1 MSARPTDSRRL
12 SNFAIGVI
20 AIVLT
25 VVGFYLAF
33 AKSIPF
39 SGHGYEIKAVFKDA
53 QNIRTK
59 SPVRISGVDI
69 GKVTNVEHL
78 TDENGDGLDAAV
90 VTMEINDSARP
101 LREDTTMALRPR
113 LFLEGNLFV
122 DVHPGSP
129 GSPELDSGDVIP
141 LEQTSIS
148 VQFDQVL
155 TSLQKPVR
163 DNLQVFLR
171 EFGTALCGE
180 RNQQP
185 PGACVPGSGGEG
197 FREYFQTAP
206 AANRYTSEVN
216 EALLGTEP
224 GDLAGFIR
232 NFDTFVRALD
242 RNEEQLKDF
251 VTNFRIVTG
260 SFGSEAD
267 ALEQAIAELPRLLAV
282 GRPALAK
289 LNADF
294 PALRAF
300 SRELLPGVRAT
311 DKALDDANPF
321 VGQLRQLVSKPELR
335 GLVKDLRP
343 TIPSLARLSKETL
356 PFLEETRALSS
367 CFNNVVI
374 PWGNTT
380 VPSTSEPG
388 DKVFKETSYSL
399 TGVAGET
406 VSGDAQGEWFRV
418 LGGGGPNTVSFP
430 TTDVGPTAGV
440 APFPVQG
447 VEPAKQSSAK
457 TPFRPDI
464 ACETQ
469 DPPNLNAGA
478 TTPTPRSTVA
488 SDRSSTPANDEMMQL
503 SEEYASIYQ
512 DLLAANATADSDPAR
527 GKALRVQALTELA
540 NWHRAHD
547 KDYQQAVRELTG
559 GAG

>member
-1 MSARPTDSRRL
+1 MTSRPTDSRRL

-20 AIVLT
+20 AMVIV
-25 VVGFYLAF
+25 VAGFYLAF

-39 SGHGYEIKAVFKDA
+39 TGDGYTVKAVFQDA

-59 SPVRISGVDI
+59 SPVRVAGVDV
-69 GKVTNVEHL
+69 GKVTSVEHL

-90 VTMEINDSARP
+90 VTMEITDEGRP
-101 LREDTTMALRPR
+101 IREDATMRLRPR

-122 DVHPGSP
+122 DVQPGSP
-129 GSPELDSGDVIP
+129 SAEELDSGDMIP

-163 DNLQVFLR
+163 DDLQTFLR
-171 EFGTALCGE
+171 EFGTALCGQRE
-180 RNQQP
+180 QQP

-197 FREYFQTAP
+197 FREYFATAP
-206 AANRYTSEVN
+206 DANRYTAEVN
-216 EALLGTEP
+216 EAFLGTEP

-232 NFDTFVRALD
+232 NFDTVVRALD
-242 RNEEQLKDF
+242 RNQEQLKDF
-251 VTNFRIVTG
+251 ITNFRIVTG
-260 SFGSEAD
+260 SFGAESE
-267 ALEQAIAELPRLLAV
+267 ALEQAIAELPRLLAA
-282 GRPALAK
+282 GRPALAR

-300 SRELLPGVRAT
+300 AREMLPGVRAT

-343 TIPSLARLSKETL
+343 TIPSLARLAKESL

-367 CFNNVVI
+367 CFNTVVI
-374 PWGNTT
+374 PWSNTDIP
-380 VPSTSEPG
+380 VAHDSAES
-388 DKVFKETSYSL
+388 VYKETGYSL

-406 VSGDAQGEWFRV
+406 RSGDAQGQWFRV
-418 LGGGGPNTVSFP
+418 LGGGGPNTVTFP

-440 APFPVQG
+440 IPFDIIG
-447 VEPAKQSSAK
+447 AEPAKQSSAK
-457 TPFRPDI
+457 TPFRPDV

-469 DPPNLNAGA
+469 EPPNLNAGA
-478 TTPTPRSTVA
+478 PAPPPIQTAA
-488 SDRSSTPANDEMMQL
+488 SDRTATPASDEMMSL
-503 SEEYASIYQ
+503 SLEYAAIYEDQ
-512 DLLAANATADSDPAR
+512 
-527 GKALRVQALTELA
+527 LRASQTGDAALTKEA
-540 NWHRAHD
+540 NRAMVQWYAENN
-547 KDYQQAVRELTG
+547 KDFEQAVAELTG
-559 GAG
+559 SDG

>member
-12 SNFAIGVI
+12 SNLAIGAI

-39 SGHGYEIKAVFKDA
+39 TGHGYEVKAVFKDA

-90 VTMEINDSARP
+90 VTMEIDDSARP

-267 ALEQAIAELPRLLAV
+267 ALEQAIAELPRVLAV

-311 DKALDDANPF
+311 NKALDDANPF

-367 CFNNVVI
+367 CFNNVII

-406 VSGDAQGEWFRV
+406 SSGDAQGEWFRV

-447 VEPAKQSSAK
+447 VEPARQSSAK
-457 TPFRPDI
+457 TPFRPDV

-469 DPPNLNAGA
+469 EPPNLNAGA

-488 SDRSSTPANDEMMQL
+488 SDRSSTPANDELMQL

-512 DLLAANATADSDPAR
+512 DLLTANETASSDPAR
-527 GKALRVQALTELA
+527 GKALRTQALTELA

-547 KDYQQAVRELTG
+547 KDYQQAVTQLTR

>member
-469 DPPNLNAGA
+469 EPPNLNAGA
-478 TTPTPRSTVA
+478 TGPTPRSTAA

-512 DLLAANATADSDPAR
+512 DLLSANATADSDPAR
-527 GKALRVQALTELA
+527 GKALRAQALTELA